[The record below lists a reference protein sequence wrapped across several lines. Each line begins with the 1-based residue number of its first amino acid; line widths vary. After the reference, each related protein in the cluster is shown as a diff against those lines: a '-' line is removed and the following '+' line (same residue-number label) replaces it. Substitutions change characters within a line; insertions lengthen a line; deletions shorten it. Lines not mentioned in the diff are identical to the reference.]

1 MKKLSEN
8 GTMFLGTIE
17 IAANAKRR
25 VVTHSKVLQLF
36 LSIRKLLLLSYNFLI
51 AKKSTY

>member
-8 GTMFLGTIE
+8 GTIIPGTIE

-25 VVTHSKVLQLF
+25 VVTLLNVLQLF
-36 LSIRKLLLLSYNFLI
+36 LSIRKLLLLSCNFLI